1 MAQSKIKFEIEFDSY
16 KDSNHYVQIEE
27 LDEIWQRAAKDVLG
41 ETAEKRKEG
50 IQKLKVIFEKQHNTS
65 AIFTLWGFLYP
76 LPLKLKWKI
85 VEEVAFDFQ
94 TRSSER
100 VAYNHLL

>member
-16 KDSNHYVQIEE
+16 KDSHYVHIEE

-65 AIFTLWGFLYP
+65 AIFTLRGFLYP
-76 LPLKLKWKI
+76 LPLKSK
-85 VEEVAFDFQ
+85 
-94 TRSSER
+94 
-100 VAYNHLL
+100 

>member
-16 KDSNHYVQIEE
+16 KDSHYVHIEE

-50 IQKLKVIFEKQHNTS
+50 IQKLKVIFEKQHYTS
-65 AIFTLWGFLYP
+65 ASAIYYFHCGFFYNTFPAPSP
-76 LPLKLKWKI
+76 LNLKRKV
-85 VEEVAFDFQ
+85 VEKVEFI
-94 TRSSER
+94 S
-100 VAYNHLL
+100 N